1 MIGIQR
7 TLPYVSSSP
16 VFQQAIRSHKSRLQ
30 PIMANNKSVLVP
42 IANGSEEMEAVIIA
56 DVLRRAHAEVT
67 IASTEDKPQV
77 VCSRGIQIVADK
89 LIKECLTEEYDLVV
103 LPGGMPGAERLRDS
117 KELSQIL
124 QNQKAR
130 NMPLAAICAAPQVV
144 LDTQGYLEGRC
155 ATAHP
160 AFSGKL
166 HNQAAVEH
174 RVVMDDGV
182 MTSRGPG
189 TAFEFALSLVSY
201 LFGDETMNKVAGPMV
216 LHDSWKEHVVS
227 NGEKK

>member
-1 MIGIQR
+1 
-7 TLPYVSSSP
+7 
-16 VFQQAIRSHKSRLQ
+16 
-30 PIMANNKSVLVP
+30 MANRKSVLVP

-56 DVLRRAHAEVT
+56 DVLRRAQAEVT

-77 VCSRGIQIVADK
+77 VCSRGVQIVADK
-89 LIKECLTEEYDLVV
+89 LIKDCLTEEYDLVV

-117 KELSQIL
+117 QELAQIL

-130 NMPLAAICAAPQVV
+130 DMPLAAICAAPQVV
-144 LDTQGYLEGRC
+144 LETQGFLEGRC

-166 HNQAAVEH
+166 HNQDAVEQ
-174 RVVMDDGV
+174 RVVMDKGV

-201 LFGDETMNKVAGPMV
+201 LFGDEKMNEVAGPMV
-216 LHDSWKEHVVS
+216 LHDSWKENVV
-227 NGEKK
+227 